1 MHGDSNIKF
10 TLNSSSGLSKF
21 ISCHQSIYCS
31 ENSRKW
37 TNYYVVYSN
46 IYT

>member
-1 MHGDSNIKF
+1 MIYKF
-10 TLNSSSGLSKF
+10 LTTLNSSSGLWKS

-31 ENSRKW
+31 ENSRIW
-37 TNYYVVYSN
+37 TIYYVAYSN